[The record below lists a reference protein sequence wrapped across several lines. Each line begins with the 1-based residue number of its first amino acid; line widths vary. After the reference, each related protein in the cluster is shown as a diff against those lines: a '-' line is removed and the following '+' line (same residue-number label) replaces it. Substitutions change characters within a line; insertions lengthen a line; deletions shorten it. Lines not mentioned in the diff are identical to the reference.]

1 MALTIDIING
11 VTTSVEQIATQKK
24 LEESERKNIVKAL
37 KEMSS
42 SIYEC
47 IEVYRG
53 SKQIPHAGLAQ
64 FLNHSKAIKRLL
76 GEGLDKNTTNTLRNV
91 LLNAQMFDKDLEESL
106 KNFKPKLL
114 NVLVFG
120 PPIHS
125 FFSSGRAIK
134 KLQNATIRLDIA
146 AEKIKSSS

>member
-11 VTTSVEQIATQKK
+11 VTKSVEQIATQNKV
-24 LEESERKNIVKAL
+24 EDSERNNIVRAL
-37 KEMSS
+37 NDMST

-47 IEVYRG
+47 IEAYRV
-53 SKQIPHAGLAQ
+53 SKRIPYTGLAQ

-76 GEGLDKNTTNTLRNV
+76 GDRLDKSTTNTLRNV
-91 LLNAQMFDKDLEESL
+91 LLNAQMFDKDLATSL
-106 KNFKPKLL
+106 ENFKPKLL

-125 FFSSGRAIK
+125 FFSSHRAIK
-134 KLQNATIRLDIA
+134 KLQDATIRLDNA
-146 AEKIKSSS
+146 AEKLKLAP